1 MLELIVNADS
11 YAALPADMQAI
22 VTYAARAANQDM
34 LDEFTARNNAAL
46 RDLVENHGV
55 QLRRLPDDVLAALYQ
70 GNEKVINQLIAD
82 DAMAAK
88 VYESY
93 KSFYDGA
100 RAYHH
105 ISEQAYINARDV
117 VIDGAAQ

>member
-1 MLELIVNADS
+1 
-11 YAALPADMQAI
+11 
-22 VTYAARAANQDM
+22 
-34 LDEFTARNNAAL
+34 
-46 RDLVENHGV
+46 
-55 QLRRLPDDVLAALYQ
+55 
-70 GNEKVINQLIAD
+70 
-82 DAMAAK
+82 